1 MKRACVI
8 VSALLLAG
16 CAGQKEPPPP
26 QIIERAV
33 AITCTPKSPR
43 TAPPYADADIAAAPN
58 IGVAAQE
65 LKAGVQQRDARILSL
80 ETDLEACSGG
90 KWR

>member
-1 MKRACVI
+1 MKRVYVI

-16 CAGQKEPPPP
+16 CAGQQEQPP
-26 QIIERAV
+26 QIIEKAV
-33 AITCTPKSPR
+33 AVTCTPKSPR
-43 TAPPYADADIAAAPN
+43 AAPPYADAAIAAAPN

-80 ETDLEACSGG
+80 ETDLESCSGG
-90 KWR
+90 KW